1 MSQRN
6 LIPCSFIAL
15 KGSCPNQCYRGLCS
29 RHTGKKSLTLCNH
42 CGERG
47 TAAAHGYCMNIE
59 SGCRWKG
66 QHNSR
71 VLKAKRESWD
81 AYIDSLE
88 DGA

>member
-1 MSQRN
+1 MSHRN
-6 LIPCSFIAL
+6 LIPCTFVAL
-15 KGSCPNQCYRGLCS
+15 KGPCPNHCYRGLCS
-29 RHTGKKSLTLCNH
+29 RHTGKNSLTLCKN

-66 QHNSR
+66 QHASR
-71 VLKAKRESWD
+71 LLKANREAFD